1 MELKN
6 NLLKQFLNVFN
17 NLHTNELLTKNSYS
31 KIMMMTMTMAVS
43 ILSTNLLKNPL
54 LTRLFSLSGLS
65 SVLMLSLIILANF
78 CNTVTSMIYSI
89 VGVILL
95 NYNMLP
101 RFIRNL
107 FCKNK
112 DNRKYLNCKKYKK
125 KIMKHQHLQTSD
137 KPNKHKKHNKSKTC
151 HLDTSKL
158 LKICDNYKQINID
171 HCNYQQIL
179 HDYTL

>member
-1 MELKN
+1 MQLKN

-17 NLHTNELLTKNSYS
+17 NLHSNELFTKNSYR

-78 CNTVTSMIYSI
+78 CNTVGGMISSI

-101 RFIRNL
+101 NFVRKL
-107 FCKNK
+107 FCRNNK
-112 DNRKYLNCKKYKK
+112 KYLNCKKYKK
-125 KIMKHQHLQTSD
+125 KSD
-137 KPNKHKKHNKSKTC
+137 KQEKNVKHKKHNKSKTY

-158 LKICDNYKQINID
+158 LKICDNYKKINID